1 MSLFP
6 LFFPPFLASPFSCI
20 CRGPLRK
27 EMRPSSRCCSTRA
40 PASSRRVWKGTS
52 DCKRARELLLRDM
65 ASRWDVYLDFQIWNA
80 DSRES
85 GNWTR
90 HKVYPIILALFL
102 VIWRVSFAS
111 NSTVFIW
118 KWGISR
124 HLSFSTLLHLWYHAS
139 PQLPPN
145 ISIHGYVFRN

>member
-6 LFFPPFLASPFSCI
+6 LFFPLL
-20 CRGPLRK
+20 PLLSLVFVVGHWERK
-27 EMRPSSRCCSTRA
+27 WGRHPDAARQG
-40 PASSRRVWKGTS
+40 RRHRVEECEKAHPTVKGAENFCYEIWPV
-52 DCKRARELLLRDM
+52 DEN
-65 ASRWDVYLDFQIWNA
+65 VYLDFQIWNA

-118 KWGISR
+118 KWGISM
-124 HLSFSTLLHLWYHAS
+124 HLSFSSLLYLWYHAS